1 MAFTFGG
8 VFTRFF
14 KLIGENF
21 APLLIIGLLFTVAP
35 TVAMYYGLFS
45 SIGVSG
51 TNWPTQIGAMGPT
64 GYGILGGGVLVIA
77 VLNLISLCAITEIA
91 ILGAVGKK
99 AVIGRVLA
107 HALGNCIPVLIIG
120 IIVAILSGLLA
131 VLLIIPGI
139 MFMLAAYVAIPAYVG
154 QPEVGLWGAVKRS
167 FDLTRNHRWG
177 ILGLIIVLGLISGTV
192 GGALGGTAGMI
203 IRSTDSLPF
212 SIVQG
217 LINGFSSVISQIFVA
232 AIYVCL
238 RQSKEKTMPETAAA
252 VFE

>member
-1 MAFTFGG
+1 MPFTFGG
-8 VFTRFF
+8 VFSRFF

-21 APLLIIGLLFTVAP
+21 VLLLIIGLLFTVAP
-35 TVAMYYGLFS
+35 AVAMYYGLFS
-45 SIGVSG
+45 SIGVTG
-51 TNWPTQIGAMGPT
+51 ANWPTQIGAMGAN
-64 GYGILGGGVLVIA
+64 GYAILGGGVLIIA

-99 AVIGRVLA
+99 AGIGSVLA

-120 IIVAILSGLLA
+120 IIVTVLSSLLA
-131 VLLIIPGI
+131 ILLIIPGI
-139 MFMLAAYVAIPAYVG
+139 MFMIAAYVAIPAYVG
-154 QPEVGLWGAVKRS
+154 QPDVGLWGAVKRS

-177 ILGLIIVLGLISGTV
+177 ILGLIIVLGLISGTI

-203 IRSTDSLPF
+203 IRTTDSLPF

-217 LINGFSSVISQIFVA
+217 LINGLSSVVSQIFVA

-238 RQSKEKTMPETAAA
+238 RQSKDKTMPETAAA
-252 VFE
+252 IFE